1 MYVRAQ
7 NERRLVKNVKND
19 KKDLKNM
26 QSKRNKKE
34 GLGLLLG
41 ADGIMLAD
49 DTEKAELL
57 SSYFAFD
64 SPLRRIFKTERGIRN
79 MLKGI
84 LKHLTVRIYTGFMT
98 EVRFEPFLMTNIK
111 K

>member
-41 ADGIMLAD
+41 AD
-49 DTEKAELL
+49 DTVN
-57 SSYFAFD
+57 FGM
-64 SPLRRIFKTERGIRN
+64 I
-79 MLKGI
+79 
-84 LKHLTVRIYTGFMT
+84 
-98 EVRFEPFLMTNIK
+98 
-111 K
+111 